1 MFSGP
6 PSDQEDE
13 RERAEPIPPWL
24 KWASGLAVALFV
36 GAGLFT
42 FDLAGGA
49 SYLREDPS
57 ACMNCHIM
65 RDQFAAWQ
73 SGPHAFVATCNDCH
87 TGNGLVAH
95 YSTKAVNGFAH
106 SFAFTTGRFR
116 EPLQIHDFNRR
127 IAESNCR
134 RCHSALAKVVDGFA
148 AHGEAGEC
156 LRCHADVGH

>member
-1 MFSGP
+1 MISGFH
-6 PSDQEDE
+6 SDQEDA
-13 RERAEPIPPWL
+13 REGAEPVPPGL
-24 KWASGLAVALFV
+24 KWASGLAVALFI

-42 FDLAGGA
+42 FDLGGGA

-65 RDQFAAWQ
+65 RDQYAAWKN
-73 SGPHAFVATCNDCH
+73 GPHAFFASCNDCH
-87 TGNGLVAH
+87 TGNGLLAH

-106 SFAFTTGRFR
+106 SFAFTTGRFH

-134 RCHSALAKVVDGFA
+134 RCHADLAVAVDGFA
-148 AHGEAGEC
+148 AHGEKGAC

>member
-1 MFSGP
+1 MLSGP
-6 PSDQEDE
+6 HSDQEDT
-13 RERAEPIPPWL
+13 RERAQPSPPWL
-24 KWASGLAVALFV
+24 KWTSAFAVVLFL

-57 ACMNCHIM
+57 SCMNCHIM
-65 RDQFAAWQ
+65 RDQYAAWQ
-73 SGPHAFVATCNDCH
+73 NGRHAFAATCNDCH

-106 SFAFTTGRFR
+106 AWAFTTGRFR

-127 IAESNCR
+127 IAEANCR
-134 RCHSALAKVVDGFA
+134 RCHAGLAVAVDGFA
-148 AHGEAGEC
+148 AHGEGGAC
-156 LRCHADVGH
+156 LRCHADAGH